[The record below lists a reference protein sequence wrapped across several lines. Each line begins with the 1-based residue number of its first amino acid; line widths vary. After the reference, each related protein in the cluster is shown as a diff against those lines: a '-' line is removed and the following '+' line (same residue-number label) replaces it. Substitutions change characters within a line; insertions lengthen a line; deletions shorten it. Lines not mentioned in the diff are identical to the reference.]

1 MKSIQIGKLKSE
13 FSSVLQEVEQDG
25 ETFVVEYGKKHKKV
39 ALIIP
44 YSEAYANKTTRQFG
58 IMEGKGSY
66 TIEDDFKMS
75 DDELLATK

>member
-13 FSSVLQEVEQDG
+13 FSSVLKEVEQKG
-25 ETFVVEYGKKHKKV
+25 ESFVVEYGKKHKKI

-66 TIEDDFKMS
+66 KMKNDFELS
-75 DDELLATK
+75 DEELLDLK